1 MTILFFKKYKHNRE
15 RVSCLSA
22 ISTDGFIIYKLFKGT
37 VNAESYLD
45 FIKDNLEYFKKKI
58 LLQDNARI
66 HHAKIVSAFAK
77 ENNIK
82 LKFNP
87 PYSPEFNPIEEL
99 FRKIKILL
107 RNKHEHS
114 NLENDIKSV
123 YNNVSLN
130 DIKSFFNNS
139 YREIEKYQNME

>member
-1 MTILFFKKYKHNRE
+1 MKKYGYIKKGKEFQKHFQHRRNKE

-66 HHAKIVSAFAK
+66 HHAKIVSAFTK
-77 ENNIK
+77 KNNIK

-87 PYSPEFNPIEEL
+87 PYSPEFEPIE
-99 FRKIKILL
+99 
-107 RNKHEHS
+107 
-114 NLENDIKSV
+114 
-123 YNNVSLN
+123 
-130 DIKSFFNNS
+130 
-139 YREIEKYQNME
+139 

>member
-1 MTILFFKKYKHNRE
+1 MKRYGYIKKGKEFQKHFQHKHNRE

-77 ENNIK
+77 ENH
-82 LKFNP
+82 FWQ
-87 PYSPEFNPIEEL
+87 YF
-99 FRKIKILL
+99 
-107 RNKHEHS
+107 
-114 NLENDIKSV
+114 
-123 YNNVSLN
+123 Y
-130 DIKSFFNNS
+130 
-139 YREIEKYQNME
+139 